1 MIRCTIGWS
10 SRKDGESTIYREE
23 LDRYSEIESTSGLDF
38 FGGNILWLK
47 HFFGV
52 NKYGANKYGE
62 NKFSGNKYGENKFV
76 GNKFGGHKIGGHK
89 FFLCPRTKFGVNK
102 FGRHKIGRQKVV
114 GHKFGRNKI
123 GGNKF
128 PKVSMPIFTTL
139 KYLLELVYSVE
150 PKYFHFLAK
159 ENFNRKQFFLKIVS

>member
-1 MIRCTIGWS
+1 MFFLGVDWIRCQWSMIRCTIGWR
-10 SRKDGESTIYREE
+10 SRKTGESTIYREE

-89 FFLCPRTKFGVNK
+89 FGK
-102 FGRHKIGRQKVV
+102 
-114 GHKFGRNKI
+114 NKI
-123 GGNKF
+123 GGNKLGNCVHLRWTQITIGGKMF
-128 PKVSMPIFTTL
+128 PPSVETFSTPIFTTQI
-139 KYLLELVYSVE
+139 
-150 PKYFHFLAK
+150 LAIFEEK
-159 ENFNRKQFFLKIVS
+159 